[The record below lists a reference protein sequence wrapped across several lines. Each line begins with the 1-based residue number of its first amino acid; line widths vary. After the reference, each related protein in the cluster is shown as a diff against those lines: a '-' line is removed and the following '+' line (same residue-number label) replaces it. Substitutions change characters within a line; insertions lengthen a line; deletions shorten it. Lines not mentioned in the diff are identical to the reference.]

1 MKVDL
6 LLKNAGVID
15 ETGSFFKGKNLI
27 INKGD
32 IISVSAELQKEY
44 EPADEL
50 DASHL
55 VITPGLVNLHTHSPM
70 TLFRGIAE
78 DVSIDDWF
86 NKEIWPY
93 EKNMSET
100 HAYVGALAAI
110 YEMLDNGVTAFA
122 DHYMFPE
129 SIISAVMESG
139 IRCDL
144 APTLFGLSDS
154 FQADVAHSVEL
165 IKKYQHTHEGLSLR
179 FGLHSPYTCS
189 YEQIKQVVDL
199 AKELGVGI
207 HLHVSETRKQVEDS
221 LKRLGKTPFQVIA
234 EAGGFQ
240 VPAIVA
246 HGLWVTPEDRQLL
259 TPSTHFAVSPKTY
272 MKLAMGSG
280 HIWDYPEALPLAIGT
295 DGAAS
300 SNTLNPVEQAAT
312 YGLMGKLLKEDATR
326 YPLKMLWQ
334 MIMKGHDA
342 LPFKTGRIQPGYKA
356 DLAFWDMNHPSTI
369 PHHNPLA
376 SILYSSTRE
385 QIKHVMIGGCWVKYE
400 GKVAMNMNSIQKQ
413 LFEATKDLLSKGKG
427 NSSIKF

>member
-15 ETGSFFKGKNLI
+15 ETGTFFKGKNI
-27 INKGD
+27 TINKGD
-32 IISVSAELQKEY
+32 IINVSSELQKEY

-50 DASHL
+50 DATNL
-55 VITPGLVNLHTHSPM
+55 IITPGLVNLHTHSPM

-93 EKNMSET
+93 EKNMTEK

-110 YEMLDNGVTAFA
+110 YEMLDHGVTAFA

-129 SIISAVMESG
+129 SIIKAVLESG

-154 FQADVAHSVEL
+154 FQDDVEHSVGL
-165 IKKYQHTHEGLSLR
+165 IKKYQHNHEGLSLR
-179 FGLHSPYTCS
+179 FGPHSPYTCS

-199 AKELGVGI
+199 AKDLKVGI
-207 HLHVSETRKQVEDS
+207 HLHVSETREQVIDS
-221 LKRLGKTPFQVIA
+221 LKRHGKTPFQIIA
-234 EAGGFQ
+234 EAGCFQ
-240 VPAIVA
+240 VPIIVA

-280 HIWDYPEALPLAIGT
+280 HIWENPEALPLAIGT

-300 SNTLNPVEQAAT
+300 SNTLNPLEQASY
-312 YGLMGKLLKEDATR
+312 YGLLGKLLKEDATS
-326 YPLKMLWQ
+326 YPLKMIWQ
-334 MIMKGHDA
+334 MIMKGHTA
-342 LPFKTGRIQPGYKA
+342 LPFKTGRICPGHKA
-356 DLAFWDMNHPSTI
+356 DLVFWDLDHPSTM
-369 PHHNPLA
+369 PLHNPLA
-376 SILYSSTRE
+376 SILYSSSRK
-385 QIKHVMIGGCWVKYE
+385 QIKHVMIAGHWVKYE
-400 GKVAMNMNSIQKQ
+400 GKVAMDANGIEKQ
-413 LFEATKDLLSKGKG
+413 MREATEDLLEKGKG
-427 NSSIKF
+427 KAAITF